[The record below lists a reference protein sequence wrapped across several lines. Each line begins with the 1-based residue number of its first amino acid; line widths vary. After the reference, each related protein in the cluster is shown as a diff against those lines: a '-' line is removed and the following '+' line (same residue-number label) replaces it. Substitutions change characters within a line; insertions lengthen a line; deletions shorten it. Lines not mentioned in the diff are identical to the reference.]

1 MRFRT
6 HPGEILLE
14 EFLKP
19 MDITPHALAIALGV
33 PATSIADTAAQLSRY
48 FGTTPDFWL
57 NLQSAYDISVA
68 EQDKATKLFRMPV
81 INLPGIPRTAGGF
94 FASGLLPQIKS
105 VQFRPVSG
113 DLPFFITVND
123 YRGIRH
129 NPFPHLLTTDAERPA
144 DFRHAPQHHWDIIDG
159 HRNHRPLPYFWRFI
173 PCS

>member
-68 EQDKATKLFRMPV
+68 EQDKATKLLGCP
-81 INLPGIPRTAGGF
+81 
-94 FASGLLPQIKS
+94 S
-105 VQFRPVSG
+105 
-113 DLPFFITVND
+113 
-123 YRGIRH
+123 
-129 NPFPHLLTTDAERPA
+129 
-144 DFRHAPQHHWDIIDG
+144 
-159 HRNHRPLPYFWRFI
+159 
-173 PCS
+173 